1 MFVSTLVLALSLYFQ
16 VSDKPEVEYD
26 KFKDRT
32 HIAIDFKELPGEK
45 GFSLISLHT
54 GHEGKSRKEFDGS
67 ESMGLSFYRSGKG
80 WRYLTHHEIQMMCG
94 DDHIPVLNPSYKSDT
109 DKGSCKETLTVHF
122 TLKTLRKYL
131 EKDQDWD
138 IKLGFE
144 DPFTFDAGDRKRMLA
159 FVKFL
164 EEGGG

>member
-45 GFSLISLHT
+45 GFSLISLYS

-67 ESMGLSFYRSGKG
+67 ESIGLSFYRSGKG

-94 DDHIPVLNPSYKSDT
+94 DDHITVRNQSYKSDT
-109 DKGSCKETLTVHF
+109 DKGWRNGILTGPF
-122 TLKTLRKYL
+122 TLKTWGRYL
-131 EKDQDWD
+131 ERIKDWS
-138 IKLGFE
+138 
-144 DPFTFDAGDRKRMLA
+144 
-159 FVKFL
+159 
-164 EEGGG
+164 